1 MARNNEIN
9 MGKNRKSFLSTQ
21 FITAAISTTLV
32 LVLLGTIVLFV
43 ITAQNLSTYVRENI
57 NISVLIS
64 DEMDS
69 VQVKSMENSLK
80 QARYAKSVE
89 FISKEQALVEEI
101 QEQGIDPT
109 EFIGMNPYTASFEIK
124 INAEHAN
131 PDSINAAV
139 KKLKGNPDV
148 VDVIYSKDLIKSVND
163 NIRKV
168 SIILLIIAALFTYIS
183 FALINNTVRLTIFSK
198 RFIINTMKLVG
209 ASWNFI
215 RRPFLAQSFTLGI
228 VSAILADGLLIGGL
242 YWLYNFEPQISSVI
256 DLKAI
261 VIVSAAVFLFG
272 IIITYLCTLFSLNK
286 YLKMSSNE
294 LYYI

>member
-1 MARNNEIN
+1 MSKKRH
-9 MGKNRKSFLSTQ
+9 SFLSTQ

-32 LVLLGTIVLFV
+32 LVLLGIIVLFV
-43 ITAQNLSTYVRENI
+43 ITAQNLSTYVKENI
-57 NISVLIS
+57 NVSVLIS

-69 VQVKSMENSLK
+69 LQIKSMEKMLK
-80 QARYAKSVE
+80 QAPYAKSVE
-89 FISKEQALVEEI
+89 YISKEQALVEEI
-101 QEQGIDPT
+101 QAQGIDPT
-109 EFIGMNPYTASFEIK
+109 EFIGVNPYTASFEVK
-124 INAEHAN
+124 IHADHAN
-131 PDSINAAV
+131 PDSISSAV
-139 KKLKGNPDV
+139 KKLKGNPNV

-215 RRPFLAQSFTLGI
+215 RRPFLTQSFTLGI
-228 VSAILADGLLIGGL
+228 ASAIIADALIIGGI
-242 YWLYNFEPQISSVI
+242 YWLHNFEPQITAVI

-261 VIVSAAVFLFG
+261 IIVSAAVLLFG
-272 IIITYLCTLFSLNK
+272 IIITYFCTLFSLNK

>member
-1 MARNNEIN
+1 MSKKRQ
-9 MGKNRKSFLSTQ
+9 SFLSTQ

-43 ITAQNLSTYVRENI
+43 ITARNLSTFVRENI
-57 NISVLIS
+57 NVSVLIS

-69 VQVKSMENSLK
+69 LQVASMEKALK
-80 QARYAKSVE
+80 QAPYAKSVE
-89 FISKEQALVEEI
+89 YISKEDALREEI
-101 QEQGIDPT
+101 AAQGIDPT

-131 PDSINAAV
+131 PDSIGAAV
-139 KKLKGNPDV
+139 KRLKGNSNV

-209 ASWNFI
+209 ASWGFI
-215 RRPFLAQSFTLGI
+215 RRPFLTPTSSRRLRTKRCAVRAVPSSCARKS
-228 VSAILADGLLIGGL
+228 SASASTM
-242 YWLYNFEPQISSVI
+242 PCSPARRAARSCTSSPRRP
-256 DLKAI
+256 
-261 VIVSAAVFLFG
+261 SACARRCCPASRN
-272 IIITYLCTLFSLNK
+272 TRRKS
-286 YLKMSSNE
+286 
-294 LYYI
+294 

>member
-1 MARNNEIN
+1 MSKR
-9 MGKNRKSFLSTQ
+9 RPSFFNTQ
-21 FITAAISTTLV
+21 FITATISTTLV
-32 LVLLGTIVLFV
+32 LVLLGIIVLFV
-43 ITAQNLSTYVRENI
+43 ITAQNLSNYVKENI

-64 DEMDS
+64 DELDTL
-69 VQVKSMENSLK
+69 QIRKMEDALRH
-80 QARYAKSVE
+80 APYTKSVE
-89 FISKEQALVEEI
+89 YISKEEALREEI
-101 QEQGIDPT
+101 IAQGIDPT
-109 EFIGMNPYTASFEIK
+109 EFIGTNPYTASFEVK
-124 INAEHAN
+124 INAEHAD
-131 PDSINAAV
+131 PDHISAAV
-139 KKLKGNPDV
+139 KELKGNSDV

-209 ASWNFI
+209 ASWGFI

-228 VSAILADGLLIGGL
+228 ASAIFADGLIIGGL
-242 YWLYNFEPQISSVI
+242 YWLHNFEPQIDAVI
-256 DLKAI
+256 DFKAMII
-261 VIVSAAVFLFG
+261 VTAAVFFFG

>member
-1 MARNNEIN
+1 M
-9 MGKNRKSFLSTQ
+9 STQ
-21 FITAAISTTLV
+21 FLTAAISTTLV

-43 ITAQNLSTYVRENI
+43 LTAQNLSTYVKENI
-57 NISVLIS
+57 NVSVLI
-64 DEMDS
+64 
-69 VQVKSMENSLK
+69 
-80 QARYAKSVE
+80 
-89 FISKEQALVEEI
+89 
-101 QEQGIDPT
+101 IDPT

-124 INAEHAN
+124 INAEHAH
-131 PDSINAAV
+131 PDSVSAAV
-139 KKLKGNPDV
+139 KQLKGNPNV

-215 RRPFLAQSFTLGI
+215 RKPFLAQSFTLGI
-228 VSAILADGLLIGGL
+228 ASAILADALLLGGL
-242 YWLYNFEPQISSVI
+242 YWLHNFEPQIDAVI
-256 DLKAI
+256 DLKVI

>member
-1 MARNNEIN
+1 MS
-9 MGKNRKSFLSTQ
+9 KNRKSFLSTQ

-43 ITAQNLSTYVRENI
+43 ITAQNLSTFVKENI

-69 VQVKSMENSLK
+69 LSIKKMEAALK
-80 QARYAKSVE
+80 QSPYAKSVE
-89 FISKEQALVEEI
+89 YISKEDALREEI
-101 QEQGIDPT
+101 IAQGIDPT

-124 INAEHAN
+124 INADHAN

-139 KKLKGNPDV
+139 KRLKGNSDV

-209 ASWNFI
+209 ASWGFI

-228 VSAILADGLLIGGL
+228 ASAVFADGLIIGGL
-242 YWLYNFEPQISSVI
+242 YWLHNFEPQIDAVI
-256 DLKAI
+256 DLKAMII
-261 VIVSAAVFLFG
+261 VTAAVFFFG

>member
-1 MARNNEIN
+1 M
-9 MGKNRKSFLSTQ
+9 
-21 FITAAISTTLV
+21 
-32 LVLLGTIVLFV
+32 LVLLGVIVLFV
-43 ITAQNLSTYVRENI
+43 LTAQNLSTFVKENI

-64 DEMDS
+64 DDLDGL
-69 VQVKSMENSLK
+69 QIRKMETTLR
-80 QARYAKSVE
+80 QAPYTKSVE
-89 FISKEQALVEEI
+89 YISKEEALREEI
-101 QEQGIDPT
+101 VAQGIDPA

-131 PDSINAAV
+131 PDSIGAAV
-139 KKLKGNPDV
+139 KELKGNSNV

-209 ASWNFI
+209 ASWSFI
-215 RRPFLAQSFTLGI
+215 RRPFLTRGFVLGI
-228 VSAILADGLLIGGL
+228 LSAIIADALLIGGL
-242 YWLYNFEPQISSVI
+242 YWLYKFEPQISTVI
-256 DLKAI
+256 NLQAI
-261 VIVSAAVFLFG
+261 LIVSAAVFFFG
-272 IIITYLCTLFSLNK
+272 IVITFLCTFLSLNK

-294 LYYI
+294 LYYV

>member
-1 MARNNEIN
+1 MS
-9 MGKNRKSFLSTQ
+9 KNRKSFLSTQ

-43 ITAQNLSTYVRENI
+43 ITAQNLSTFVKENI

-69 VQVKSMENSLK
+69 LSIKKMEAALK
-80 QARYAKSVE
+80 QSPYAKSVE
-89 FISKEQALVEEI
+89 YISKEDALREEI
-101 QEQGIDPT
+101 IAQGIDPT

-124 INAEHAN
+124 INADHAN

-139 KKLKGNPDV
+139 KRLKGNSDV

-209 ASWNFI
+209 ASWGFI

-228 VSAILADGLLIGGL
+228 ASAIFADGLIIGGL
-242 YWLYNFEPQISSVI
+242 YWLHNFEPQIDAVI
-256 DLKAI
+256 DLKAMII
-261 VIVSAAVFLFG
+261 VTAAVFFFG

>member
-1 MARNNEIN
+1 MS
-9 MGKNRKSFLSTQ
+9 KNRKSFLSTQ

-43 ITAQNLSTYVRENI
+43 ITAQNLSTFVKENI

-69 VQVKSMENSLK
+69 LSIKKMEAALK
-80 QARYAKSVE
+80 QSPYAKSVE
-89 FISKEQALVEEI
+89 YISKEDALKEEI
-101 QEQGIDPT
+101 IAQGIDPT

-124 INAEHAN
+124 INADHAN

-139 KKLKGNPDV
+139 KRLKGNSDV

-209 ASWNFI
+209 ASWGFI
-215 RRPFLAQSFTLGI
+215 RRPFLTQSFTLGI
-228 VSAILADGLLIGGL
+228 ASAIFADGLIIGGL
-242 YWLYNFEPQISSVI
+242 YWLHNFEPQIDAVI
-256 DLKAI
+256 DLKAMII
-261 VIVSAAVFLFG
+261 VTAAVFFFG

>member
-1 MARNNEIN
+1 MSKKRH
-9 MGKNRKSFLSTQ
+9 SFLSTQ

-32 LVLLGTIVLFV
+32 LVLLGIIVLFV
-43 ITAQNLSTYVRENI
+43 ITAQNLSTYVKENI
-57 NISVLIS
+57 NVSVLIS

-69 VQVKSMENSLK
+69 LQIKSMEKMLK
-80 QARYAKSVE
+80 QAPYAKSVE
-89 FISKEQALVEEI
+89 YISKEQALVEEI
-101 QEQGIDPT
+101 QAQGIDPT
-109 EFIGMNPYTASFEIK
+109 EFIGVNPYTASFEVK
-124 INAEHAN
+124 IHADHAN
-131 PDSINAAV
+131 PDSISSAV
-139 KKLKGNPDV
+139 KKLKGNPNV

-215 RRPFLAQSFTLGI
+215 RRPFLTQSFTLGI
-228 VSAILADGLLIGGL
+228 ASAIIADALIIGGI
-242 YWLYNFEPQISSVI
+242 YWLHNFEPQITAVI

-261 VIVSAAVFLFG
+261 IIVSAAVFLFG
-272 IIITYLCTLFSLNK
+272 IIITYFCTLFSLNK
-286 YLKMSSNE
+286 YLKMSSND